1 MMVFLKPSPLLVK
14 LNDTLRR
21 CVVRDSLMAGRM
33 LVLSGHEKL
42 RCSTTAGG
50 RLLALD
56 SEIEPR
62 NGVNAEPD
70 LSIVS
75 FSSTSVGA
83 IISHNSFGNDDE
95 GLFREGAIEFLEPP
109 SLSVK
114 LNDTL

>member
-1 MMVFLKPSPLLVK
+1 
-14 LNDTLRR
+14 
-21 CVVRDSLMAGRM
+21 M
-33 LVLSGHEKL
+33 LYNCWWKI
-42 RCSTTAGG
+42 
-50 RLLALD
+50 LALD
-56 SEIEPR
+56 SEIERR

-75 FSSTSVGA
+75 FLSTSIGA
-83 IISHNSFGNDDE
+83 IISHNSFGNDDQ